1 VLREGRVNLK
11 TKGVDEMIIEFEQAK
26 EELEAIQEL
35 LNQVGD
41 AL

>member
-1 VLREGRVNLK
+1 
-11 TKGVDEMIIEFEQAK
+11 MIIEFEQAK